1 MKGYH
6 FLTIG
11 LLGGSFNPA
20 HAGHIHL
27 SLQAMRKLGLNEIWW
42 LISPQ
47 NPLKEKTGMA
57 PYEIRLAQARN
68 ILKNHPHIK
77 ICEIEKE
84 QHLQFTIDTIKALQK
99 KHPKYRFFWMMGADN
114 LAQFHRWKKWKEI
127 AARIPILIC
136 DRAPTSHR
144 ALRSPFALSFA
155 HHRLEDSNLKAL
167 TKRKPPCWGYFFM
180 PRHAESASRLRNLLG
195 KEAFFMHTEDR

>member
-27 SLQAMRKLGLNEIWW
+27 SLQAMKKLGLNEVWW

-47 NPLKEKTGMA
+47 NPLKEKTGIA

-84 QHLQFTIDTIKALQK
+84 QSLQFTIDTIKALQK
-99 KHPKYRFFWMMGADN
+99 KHPKHHFVWMMGADN

-136 DRAPTSHR
+136 DRSPTSHH
-144 ALRSPFALSFA
+144 ALKSPFALSFS
-155 HHRLEDSNLKAL
+155 RYRMEDSNMRAL

-180 PRHAESASRLRNLLG
+180 PRHPESATRLRNLLG
-195 KEAFFMHTEDR
+195 KDAFLSHTENI